1 MTLFQ
6 FEERIPEIGEKT
18 YVACSAEV
26 IGDVII
32 GDNCYIGP
40 GAKIRGDYTSIRIG
54 NHTSIQ
60 ENCIIHAMGGR
71 LCTIGDNVTIG
82 HGAIVHGS
90 TILNN
95 CIIGMGAILTDNV
108 LIKDWCLIGAGA
120 LVPEGKVIEEESLVI
135 GVPAKV
141 VRKISESQKMI
152 ITHSADIYSQLA
164 PRYLKGLKKV
174 K

>member
-6 FEERIPEIGEKT
+6 FEERIPKIGNDT
-18 YVACSAEV
+18 YVANSAEV

-40 GAKIRGDYTSIRIG
+40 GVKLRGDYTSIRIG
-54 NHTSIQ
+54 NNTSIQ
-60 ENCIIHAMGGR
+60 ENCIIHAMGGGI
-71 LCTIGDNVTIG
+71 CTIGNNVTVG
-82 HGAIVHGS
+82 HGAIIHGS
-90 TILNN
+90 TIQDN

-108 LIKDWCLIGAGA
+108 LIKEWCLIGAGA
-120 LVPEGKVIEEESLVI
+120 LVPEGKIIEEGSLAI

-141 VRKISESQKMI
+141 VREISEPQKMI
-152 ITHSADIYSQLA
+152 ITQSSEIYSQLA
-164 PRYLKGLKKV
+164 PRYLKGLKEV